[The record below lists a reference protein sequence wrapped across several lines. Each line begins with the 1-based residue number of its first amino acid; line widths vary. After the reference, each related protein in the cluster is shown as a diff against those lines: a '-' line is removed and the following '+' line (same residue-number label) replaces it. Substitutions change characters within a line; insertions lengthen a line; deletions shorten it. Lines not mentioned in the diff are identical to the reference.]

1 MAVGLLLIDRLSLG
15 YYLANKIQAYL
26 ELVCSELQGFVGLLD
41 KVNNISG

>member
-26 ELVCSELQGFVGLLD
+26 QFVRSELKDLVG
-41 KVNNISG
+41 